1 MRSRINPDEIAKL
14 NTLLSTQNQAILKLH
29 LFNDQDQNDSLTNRT
44 HMMRDN
50 YKYLQKISK
59 AEEMIRE
66 VKQIG
71 EEKVRLVKN
80 GGIRRHVVSKER
92 EDEVKNPEI
101 EGVGSGKMRSTV
113 KGEL

>member
-1 MRSRINPDEIAKL
+1 MRPRINPDGITKL
-14 NTLLSTQNQAILKLH
+14 NTLLSTQNQALANLH
-29 LFNDQDQNDSLTNRT
+29 LFSDLDQNDSLTNRS

-59 AEEMIRE
+59 AEDMIRE

-71 EEKVRLVKN
+71 EEKLRIVKN
-80 GGIRRHVVSKER
+80 GGIRKNVVGKEK

-101 EGVGSGKMRSTV
+101 
-113 KGEL
+113 